1 MTKSEWKVTM
11 TTNFLNKTSILAELW
26 MNYRDDEGL
35 QDFVEYN
42 DLGLPLAY
50 FLYNE
55 LVLPTKQSEIYIEET
70 FSLLVAALDV
80 EDVGFESLDE
90 MLGLANEND

>member
-1 MTKSEWKVTM
+1 M

-35 QDFVEYN
+35 QDFIEYN

-55 LVLPTKQSEIYIEET
+55 LVLPTKQSELYIEET
-70 FSLLVAALDV
+70 FSLLVAALEV

-90 MLGLANEND
+90 MLGVANQDD